1 MTAEF
6 VFQSTKF
13 NFNIATRGQHVTWA
27 GNAEPDLLLILS
39 TDELVK
45 SEFLKVS
52 VIHLQVFPVMFSL

>member
-1 MTAEF
+1 MLHEL
-6 VFQSTKF
+6 
-13 NFNIATRGQHVTWA
+13 ATQNLTT
-27 GNAEPDLLLILS
+27 LMLS